1 MELSEKELHCV
12 ARLLQGAIFSES
24 FVNGCAFCKFRCK
37 TEKDAAPHFDEI
49 RMKLMDATG
58 VDLGWGGGG
67 ILRPDDFPYRRFL
80 KNSNE
85 EIQQK
90 ISKYFRCCE
99 GLQLEG

>member
-24 FVNGCAFCKFRCK
+24 FANGCAFCKFQCK
-37 TEKDAAPHFDEI
+37 TEKDAAPHLDEI
-49 RMKLMDATG
+49 RIKLMDATG
-58 VDLGWGGGG
+58 VDLGWDSSTAFWRDG
-67 ILRPDDFPYRRFL
+67 FQYKRFL

-99 GLQLEG
+99 GLQVL

>member
-12 ARLLQGAIFSES
+12 ARLLQGAIFSEN
-24 FVNGCAFCKFRCK
+24 FVNGCAFCKFKCK
-37 TEKDAAPHFDEI
+37 TEKDPAPHLDEI
-49 RMKLMDATG
+49 RIKLMDATG
-58 VDLGWGGGG
+58 VDLGWDSSTAFWREG
-67 ILRPDDFPYRRFL
+67 FQYKRFL

-99 GLQLEG
+99 GLQGL